1 MHCYHMSDIDERLTK
16 LEAEMRD
23 DFESALRLRVQ
34 AMKRIMD
41 NKDRFLER
49 KINDSFRYQERRIM
63 ALEQR
68 LGLSPPGP
76 QESQAGSTGPALLKH

>member
-1 MHCYHMSDIDERLTK
+1 MSDIDERLTK

-23 DFESALRLRVQ
+23 YFESALRLRVQ

-41 NKDRFLER
+41 DKDRFLER
-49 KINDSFRYQERRIM
+49 KVNDGFRYQERRIM

-68 LGLSPPGP
+68 LELSPPGP
-76 QESQAGSTGPALLKH
+76 QETGTSGPALLKH